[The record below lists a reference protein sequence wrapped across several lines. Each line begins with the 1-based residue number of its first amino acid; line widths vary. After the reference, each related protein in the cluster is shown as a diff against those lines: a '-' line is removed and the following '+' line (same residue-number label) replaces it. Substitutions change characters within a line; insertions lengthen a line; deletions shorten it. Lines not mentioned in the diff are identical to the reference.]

1 MEILL
6 IAIGTFGLVGGLS
19 LLVFA
24 PKVASQQDVVQQRL
38 AAISGRSERTRGQV
52 ALLDGSEETFW
63 EQTANFFLGTEEL
76 PERYSAVSRQ
86 LHQAGYSGERSVRIF
101 WGVCIFSTLA
111 FASSAFLLASISFAP
126 VSSTVLL
133 IAASA
138 GVGYILPFSSIRRKA
153 KLRMREIREMFPDTL
168 DLLVVCV
175 EAGLGIDA
183 AFVRVAQEQSQQG
196 LAIGK
201 ELELMN
207 REMQAGVTRRDA
219 LTRLA
224 ERLDLE
230 EIRGLTAFL
239 VQTDE
244 IGGSIARSLR
254 VYSETMRDKR
264 MQRAEE
270 AARKLVIKLL
280 LPLAFCIMPAMFLV
294 IFSPPAINIVKLFA
308 SAPGAGR

>member
-19 LLVFA
+19 LLAFA
-24 PKVASQQDVVQQRL
+24 PRTASQEDIIQQRL
-38 AAISGRSERTRGQV
+38 AAIASGSAKNGQMT
-52 ALLDGSEETFW
+52 LGGGNETTVW

-76 PERYSAVSRQ
+76 PDRFSAVSRT

-101 WGVCIFSTLA
+101 WGVCIFSTFA
-111 FASSAFLLASISFAP
+111 FAASAFLLASISFAP
-126 VSSTVLL
+126 LSSTVML
-133 IAASA
+133 IAVSASL
-138 GVGYILPFSSIRRKA
+138 GYLLPFSNVRRKA
-153 KLRMREIREMFPDTL
+153 KLRMREIRETFPDTL

-196 LAIGK
+196 QAIGK

-207 REMQAGVTRRDA
+207 REMQAGVARREA

-224 ERLDLE
+224 DRLDLE
-230 EIRGLTAFL
+230 EIRGLTTFL

-280 LPLAFCIMPAMFLV
+280 LPLALCIMPALILI
-294 IFSPPAINIVKLFA
+294 IFSPIVINLTKLFA